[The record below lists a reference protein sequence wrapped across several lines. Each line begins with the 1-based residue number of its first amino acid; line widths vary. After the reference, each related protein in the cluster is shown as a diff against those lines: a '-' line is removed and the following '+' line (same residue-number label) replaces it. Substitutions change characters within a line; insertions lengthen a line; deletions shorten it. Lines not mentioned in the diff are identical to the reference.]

1 VVSLVLSKCCS
12 LVPQRIVEDFRALAP
27 SVECP
32 LRIQKRSE
40 IIKHKG
46 TCHFQILNSISHT
59 HTSYAPRF
67 QILNSIP
74 YMIALILRHVCVL
87 LCTDYVCVLYT
98 SKHKHKQPHLRYS
111 KMGGEDD
118 ERARVW
124 VCKPHPASWEERILP
139 QSMLLSPIDT

>member
-1 VVSLVLSKCCS
+1 MVSLVLSKCCS
-12 LVPQRIVEDFRALAP
+12 LVPQRIVEDFGALAP

-32 LRIQKRSE
+32 LRIQKTSE

-67 QILNSIP
+67 QILNSIS
-74 YMIALILRHVCVL
+74 YTIAHILRHVCAL
-87 LCTDYVCVLYT
+87 LCTDYVAY
-98 SKHKHKQPHLRYS
+98 SANKHKHKQPHLGYS

-139 QSMLLSPIDT
+139 RSMLLSPIDT